1 MKRVTKVIL
10 VGLSTSY
17 TCVQHSLELKTKNRT
32 NMSAFNGSTML
43 SDMLY
48 IKLLIPNP
56 IKFN

>member
-1 MKRVTKVIL
+1 MRRVTKVIL

-17 TCVQHSLELKTKNRT
+17 AYIQHSLELKTINRT
-32 NMSAFNGSTML
+32 NTSTFYSSNL
-43 SDMLY
+43 FSDMLY